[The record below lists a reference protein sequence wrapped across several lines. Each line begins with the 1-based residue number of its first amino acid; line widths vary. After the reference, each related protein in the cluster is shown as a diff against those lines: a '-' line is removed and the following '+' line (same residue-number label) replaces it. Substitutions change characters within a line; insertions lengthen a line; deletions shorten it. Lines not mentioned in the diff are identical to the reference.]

1 MKIRMKLILSTLS
14 IVLLILAISMGTIY
28 RNYKINAEKTAL
40 NLTLTTAREYSY
52 RIEEIFNEI
61 VYTAKD
67 LDMIIKNKM
76 ESNQINNQD
85 LTDLFDNFLKSHE
98 NIYNIGI
105 ILNNNY
111 TAETDLAYNDN
122 DYQSILI
129 SKDGVAG
136 SAVPDAKQIDIG
148 AIFKD
153 KKNILA
159 EPIKYNAAGNEL
171 EIISLFWPVESADG
185 NSVLI
190 RIDLPVSVLQKIT
203 ESITIFDS
211 GFARILSNSG
221 YVVTHKNPKRVGD
234 IAGEIKKGKPETV
247 KKVTDA
253 LQNGKEYNA
262 FSYSASTK
270 SEVFKSLTPINIL
283 DVDEPWA
290 FGTIVT
296 KDDIYSGV
304 NQLTKIIMLTI
315 IISVFV
321 IIIAM
326 IVLSG
331 VITKPIVQATNY
343 TSVVSELDFTH
354 NLPEKALMKKDET
367 GEMLKSFKKLKDNI
381 KNIVG
386 NINESSVR
394 VTKSSDELKEITA
407 SFSTLTKNIS
417 DTVALLATRAK
428 EQASNTADGALKVNQ
443 LGDSIELVNQKICDM
458 KNIIVKVNNIV
469 SSGDRTVSDL
479 IEINKDNN
487 AAAAVVYKVIHDTN
501 SLVEKIASSSEQI
514 AKIADQTN
522 LLALNAAI
530 ESERAGEA
538 GKGFSVVAEEI
549 RKLAE
554 ESSKL
559 TDEISSVITNLREQS
574 EKSVDSIEAVSKT
587 TDSQKKSVQLTRT
600 RFNAIQDKI
609 SEIRQAIDILFEAGN
624 DSNDKKE
631 EIMAVL
637 NNLSKFAD
645 DNAISAQET
654 SASTE
659 KQGESLNMIGTQI
672 VSLNELAVN
681 LNSEI
686 NKFKF

>member
-52 RIEEIFNEI
+52 RIEEIFDEI

-67 LDMIIKNKM
+67 MNMIIKNKM
-76 ESNQINNQD
+76 ESDKIENQD
-85 LTDLFDNFLKSHE
+85 LIELFDNFLKSHE
-98 NIYNIGI
+98 NIYNIGV
-105 ILNNNY
+105 ILNNNFDS
-111 TAETDLAYNDN
+111 TTHLAYNDN
-122 DYQSILI
+122 NYQSVML
-129 SKDGVAG
+129 SKDGATM
-136 SAVPDAKQIDIG
+136 SAVLDAKKVDIE
-148 AIFKD
+148 AIFKA
-153 KKNILA
+153 KKTILT
-159 EPIKYNAAGNEL
+159 EPNKYTINGNEI
-171 EIISLFWPVESADG
+171 EFVSLFYPVESTDG
-185 NSVLI
+185 NAALI

-247 KKVTDA
+247 KKVKAA
-253 LQNGKEYNA
+253 LKNGKEYNA

-304 NQLTKIIMLTI
+304 NQITEIILLTI
-315 IISVFV
+315 VIAAFV
-321 IIIAM
+321 IVIAM
-326 IVLSG
+326 VILSG
-331 VITKPIVQATNY
+331 IITRPIIQATNY

-354 NLPEKALMKKDET
+354 NLPEKALAKKDET
-367 GEMLKSFKKLKDNI
+367 GDMLKSFKKLKDNI

-386 NINESSVR
+386 SINKSSIE
-394 VTKSSDELKEITA
+394 VTKSSDELKEITS
-407 SFSTLTKNIS
+407 SFSVLTNNIS
-417 DTVALLATRAK
+417 DTVGLLAIRAQ
-428 EQASNTADGALKVNQ
+428 EQAGNTADGALKVNQ
-443 LGDSIELVNQKICDM
+443 LGTSIELVNQKIYDM
-458 KNIIVKVNNIV
+458 KRIIVKVNNIV
-469 SSGDRTVSDL
+469 ASGDRTVSDL
-479 IEINKDNN
+479 IEINEDNN
-487 AAAAVVYKVIHDTN
+487 AAAAVVFKVIHDTN
-501 SLVEKIASSSEQI
+501 SLVEKIAKSSEQI
-514 AKIADQTN
+514 AKIAEQTN

-538 GKGFSVVAEEI
+538 GRSFAVVAEEI

-559 TDEISSVITNLREQS
+559 TDEIGSVIKNLRAQS

-587 TDSQKKSVQLTRT
+587 NDSQKKSVQLTRK

-609 SEIRQAIDILFEAGN
+609 SEIRQAIDVLFEAGN
-624 DSNDKKE
+624 DSNEKKD

-645 DNAISAQET
+645 ENASSAQET
-654 SASTE
+654 SDSTE
-659 KQGESLNMIGTQI
+659 KQAKSLDKIGNQI
-672 VSLNELAVN
+672 VSLNQLAIS
-681 LNSEI
+681 LNNEI

>member
-28 RNYKINAEKTAL
+28 R
-40 NLTLTTAREYSY
+40 
-52 RIEEIFNEI
+52 
-61 VYTAKD
+61 YTAKD